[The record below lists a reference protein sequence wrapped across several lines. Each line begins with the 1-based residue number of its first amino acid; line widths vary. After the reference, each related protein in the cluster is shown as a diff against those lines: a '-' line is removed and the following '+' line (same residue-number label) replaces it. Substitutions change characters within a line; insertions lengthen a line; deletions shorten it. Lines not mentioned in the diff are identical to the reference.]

1 MSSLTLT
8 DTEKQSLERLKET
21 GSYRGDR
28 LIHVSYQ
35 RLQDLTTAHR
45 ALLRL
50 LKEPDTSG
58 TSVDKNGKPIV
69 LQDYHANDIT
79 GVQIGQLGH
88 KLWVCIDGVAVLR
101 VVSPTIELEDMRK
114 AENEPTSI

>member
-1 MSSLTLT
+1 MNNQPLSSL
-8 DTEKQSLERLKET
+8 EKEALERLKGT
-21 GSYRGDR
+21 SDYRGDR
-28 LIHVSYQ
+28 LIHISYQ
-35 RLQDLTTAHR
+35 RIQDLTAAHR

-58 TSVDKNGKPIV
+58 TSIDKNGKLIV

-79 GVQIGQLGH
+79 GVQIGHLGH

-114 AENEPTSI
+114 TKNEPTSI